1 MGESV
6 GVSEFVWGTRK
17 ARDAI
22 RARSRTGE
30 PPTTTATRAPNT
42 LPLTGTLAGLR
53 WPTSSVAHVGQPGE
67 HGAQAVEQHQEGQD
81 LGLGRKVEHQDAL
94 QGSRRLTCL
103 AARTAEAAQPVGTL
117 AAGCFRDAKVRAEK
131 RASELV
137 L

>member
-1 MGESV
+1 MSA

-22 RARSRTGE
+22 RARSRTRE

-103 AARTAEAAQPVGTL
+103 AARTAEAAEPIGAL
-117 AAGCFRDAKVRAEK
+117 AAGGFRDAEVGAQKCPTQ
-131 RASELV
+131 LV